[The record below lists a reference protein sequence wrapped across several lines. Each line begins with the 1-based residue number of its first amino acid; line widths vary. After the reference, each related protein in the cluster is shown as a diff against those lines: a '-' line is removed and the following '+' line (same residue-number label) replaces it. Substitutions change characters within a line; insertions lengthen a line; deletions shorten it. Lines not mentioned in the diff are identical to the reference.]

1 MKQTRSRVPNSTA
14 KSIEEEAKEFFEK
27 NRKEVPELNSQVT
40 LRDYFAGAALS
51 GLLSVARYGRAEDI
65 VEEAYRYADLMIER
79 SKETKE

>member
-1 MKQTRSRVPNSTA
+1 MKQPQRRVSKPPT

-27 NRKEVPELNSQVT
+27 NRKEVPDVNSQVT
-40 LRDYFAGAALS
+40 LRNYFAGAALS